1 LPAGFLRTLNSKLS
15 PKDLAL
21 LLVLSAGAIAVHG
34 YHPFVEDGEIY
45 VPGIKKVLN
54 PALYPYNDGFF
65 ASHAHMTLFPNLIA
79 ESIRITHVSVGWGL
93 FLWQFASI
101 FLLLLACWHIGRLAF
116 RDPRAKWGG
125 VALVASLLTIPVA
138 GTALYIMDQYLTT
151 RSLSAPA
158 VLFIAVNTVERKFWR
173 AGLWAVFTALIHPL
187 MAVFGVSYAV
197 LVWWLQRGDKR
208 FPAQTAAAFLLLP
221 FGLFPPVTN
230 AYREVL
236 QTRPYFFL
244 LRWEW
249 YEWVGML
256 APMAVLWWFHRI
268 ARRQHL
274 PFFDLMCRAL
284 LWFGGLFLAAS
295 LVISIPPR
303 MIRFAELQP
312 MRYLH
317 LLYILMFVFAG
328 GLLAQFVLKGRTWRW
343 LALFAPLC
351 AGMAFAQW
359 QLFPATPHIEW
370 PDATPKNDWV
380 AAFVWIRGHTPM
392 NAYFALNP
400 NHMALPGEDEQGF
413 RAIAERSMLADR
425 IKDSGA
431 VTMFPALADTWRKQ
445 VRAQEGWTHFQA
457 ADFRRLKQEFGV
469 NWVVLQQ
476 PGVPDLDCPYANKT
490 LMVCRVE

>member
-431 VTMFPALADTWRKQ
+431 VTMFPALADTFQKQ